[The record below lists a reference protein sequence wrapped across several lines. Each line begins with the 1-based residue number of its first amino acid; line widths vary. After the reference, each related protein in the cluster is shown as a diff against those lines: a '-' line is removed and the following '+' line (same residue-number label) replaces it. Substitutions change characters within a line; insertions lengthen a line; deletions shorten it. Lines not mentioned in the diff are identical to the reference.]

1 MMQKVLKDFIAID
14 LEEKGMKVTVK
25 FTEHLREV
33 TKTNQI
39 IIDLDEGS
47 HLSDLLEV
55 LAAQYGQRFIK
66 LVYTSEMGPIDSW
79 ASVIVD
85 GQAMSP
91 TPQLDVQL
99 KEGSVVVLL
108 AAAGGG

>member
-1 MMQKVLKDFIAID
+1 MDFIAINI
-14 LEEKGMKVTVK
+14 EEKEMKVTVK
-25 FTEHLREV
+25 FTAHLREI
-33 TKTNQI
+33 TETNHI
-39 IIDLDEGS
+39 IVDLDEGS
-47 HLSDLLEV
+47 RLSDLLEA
-55 LAAQYGQRFIK
+55 LAAQYGQRLIESI
-66 LVYTSEMGPIDSW
+66 YMSEMGPIDSW

-91 TPQLDVQL
+91 MPQSNAQL